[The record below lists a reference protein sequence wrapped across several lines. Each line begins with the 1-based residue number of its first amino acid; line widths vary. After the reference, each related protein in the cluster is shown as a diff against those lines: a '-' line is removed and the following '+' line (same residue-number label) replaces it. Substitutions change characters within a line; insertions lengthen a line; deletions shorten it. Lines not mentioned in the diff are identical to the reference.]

1 MRTFSGIILLTAFLF
16 LTGGCNQ
23 KGEEEM
29 QKMKAEGLYARTGE
43 RVFLGGSD
51 EPIGQV
57 EGIEQ
62 DKKGVRI
69 TLKFDEPMEMVFSS
83 VMRDEARSGIRFIPS
98 KMRAKRPV
106 SAVEIRTSFKGTF
119 GKEIVLPYEI
129 HDLIDDE
136 TLFLMAETAP
146 LGENILYLLK
156 KNGDLFKL
164 ETPLPSEGRL
174 FTGKPEK
181 IITAEPKR
189 LSAFSQFLKGFMNT
203 NENSLI
209 QTPVDLDVRG
219 GTLLFLYMLT
229 GEGERAFRMEPE
241 APERADILAAF
252 DLLFKD

>member
-1 MRTFSGIILLTAFLF
+1 MVFLAALF
-16 LTGGCNQ
+16 LLAGACSI

-29 QKMKAEGLYARTGE
+29 QKMKAEGLFARVGE

-51 EPIGQV
+51 KPIGRV
-57 EGIEQ
+57 EKIEQ
-62 DKKGVRI
+62 DKKSVKV
-69 TLKFDEPMEMVFSS
+69 TLKLDEPLEMVFSS
-83 VMRDEARSGIRFIPS
+83 VARDDARLGIRLIPS
-98 KMRAKRPV
+98 KMRAKRQV

-156 KNGDLFKL
+156 RNGNLLKL

-189 LSAFSQFLKGFMNT
+189 LSEFSQFLKEFMNT
-203 NENSLI
+203 NENSWI
-209 QTPVDLDVRG
+209 QTPVDLDVQG
-219 GTLLFLYMLT
+219 GTTLFLYMRT
-229 GEGERAFRMEPE
+229 GERERAFRMEPE
-241 APERADILAAF
+241 APGRELVTAAL
-252 DLLFKD
+252 DKLFST